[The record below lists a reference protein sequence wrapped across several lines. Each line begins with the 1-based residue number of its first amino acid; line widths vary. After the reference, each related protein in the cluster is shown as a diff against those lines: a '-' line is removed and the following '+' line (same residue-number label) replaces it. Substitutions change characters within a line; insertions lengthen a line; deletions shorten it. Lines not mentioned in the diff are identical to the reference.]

1 VAAQTSFGS
10 AKNLHLARAA
20 RVAGEAFAF
29 NEPEAAIPA
38 KRSLGLSLVTVALG
52 IVVALALVSLL

>member
-10 AKNLHLARAA
+10 ARNLHLTRAA

-29 NEPEAAIPA
+29 NEPEAAPE
-38 KRSLGLSLVTVALG
+38 KRSLGLSLVTVAVG
-52 IVVALALVSLL
+52 VIVALTLVAFL

>member
-10 AKNLHLARAA
+10 AKNLHLTRAA

-29 NEPEAAIPA
+29 NEPEAAPV
-38 KRSLGLSLVTVALG
+38 KRSFGISLLTVALG
-52 IVVALALVSLL
+52 MVLAAALITLI